1 MKRISLFII
10 FLLFFVA
17 GVFAQDGITV
27 KSFEETTD
35 LDARIHFPMNDFN
48 GKKCALIKVV
58 TTEGDFT
65 FDNGTLGIVKAIHKP
80 ERSEWWVYMPEKT
93 MKLQIMHPVYGQL
106 RDSDAGFYWFP
117 NPLKAATTY
126 RMELTTQ
133 RKIVTYEPTKIKTGF
148 LIIKSDPD
156 SCQVYLT
163 ENGVENFVGTTPF
176 QKKLPYGSYEY
187 RVKRPLYHDEV
198 GLVAVDNTRVDK
210 KVVLLPAFGSLNV
223 TTTPSGATISF
234 DNDART
240 FTTPCVVPNLPSGEH
255 VVNIVAPRYSSHRQK
270 VVIKDGETTPLNVS
284 LDARF
289 APVAINTIAGATIS
303 INGEQRGVGNYK
315 GELTEG
321 IYDIEVSMASHRK
334 ATKQIE
340 VVAKQPQTITLNP
353 TPIYGSIDII
363 SDPLDANITINGKS
377 YGMTPTTIDDI
388 LIGDYDVVIS
398 KEGCATETRRVTI
411 AEETPTSLDVKLA
424 QGREITIQSDNAGD
438 EVYIDGVK
446 QGVTPM
452 NINLSFGTHNVE
464 LRREGKTVNK
474 QITITTTGNDNI
486 IKMRLGLQPQ
496 WSKKIT
502 PKQKEVL
509 EKLINNMVNVEGGTF
524 MMGATPEQGKDDP
537 DTTAYPVHQVTLS
550 DYFIGKYEVTQA
562 EWKAVMGKNPS
573 RFKWSNLPVEW
584 MPWDDCQKFIEKLN
598 QLTGLQF
605 SLPTEAQWEYAAR
618 GGNKSQGY
626 KYSGS
631 NSVED
636 VAWYDGNS
644 SDKTHQV
651 GTKLPNELGLYDMSG
666 NVCEWCSDRYG
677 DYSSSSQTNPTGPA
691 SGSHRV
697 YRGGSRYT
705 TARPCRVSYRGFATP
720 DGRYNDHGFR
730 LVCEGL

>member
-1 MKRISLFII
+1 MRLRFLTLIYALFCSITAI
-10 FLLFFVA
+10 YS
-17 GVFAQDGITV
+17 QDGITV

-35 LDARIHFPMNDFN
+35 LDARINYPMTDFN
-48 GKKCALIKVV
+48 GKKSALVKIV

-65 FDNGTLGIVKAIHKP
+65 FDNGQLGIVKAIHKP

-234 DNDART
+234 DNDDRT
-240 FTTPCVVPNLPSGEH
+240 YTTPCVVPKLPSGEH

-411 AEETPTSLDVKLA
+411 AEGTPTSLDVKLA
-424 QGREITIQSDNAGD
+424 QGREITIQSDNDGD

-464 LRREGKTVNK
+464 LRREGKTVDK

-486 IKMRLGLQPQ
+486 IKMGFGLQPQ
-496 WSKKIT
+496 WSKEIT

-509 EKLINNMVNVEGGTF
+509 EKLIKNMVNVEGGTF
-524 MMGATPEQGKDDP
+524 KMGATPEQGTSDPYKDE
-537 DTTAYPVHQVTLS
+537 YPVHQVTLS

-562 EWKAVMGKNPS
+562 EWEAVMGDPS
-573 RFKWSNLPVEW
+573 WFKGSNSPVVW
-584 MPWDDCQKFIEKLN
+584 VSWDECQSFIEKLN
-598 QLTGLQF
+598 QLTGLEF

-618 GGNKSQGY
+618 GGNKSKGY

-666 NVCEWCSDRYG
+666 NVREWCSDWYG
-677 DYSSSSQTNPTGPA
+677 DYSSSSQTNPTGPS
-691 SGSHRV
+691 SGSSRV
-697 YRGGSRYT
+697 YRGGNFISSDT
-705 TARPCRVSYRGFATP
+705 FCRVSYRNWEDP
-720 DGRYNDHGFR
+720 GFR
-730 LVCEGL
+730 DDYLGLRLVSY

>member
-1 MKRISLFII
+1 MKRNITLLIAFI
-10 FLLFFVA
+10 FLSILPLYS
-17 GVFAQDGITV
+17 QDGITV

-35 LDARIHFPMNDFN
+35 LDARINYPMTDFN
-48 GKKCALIKVV
+48 GKKSALVKIV

-65 FDNGTLGIVKAIHKP
+65 FDNGQLGIVKAIHKP
-80 ERSEWWVYMPEKT
+80 ELSEWWVYMPEKT
-93 MKLQIMHPVYGQL
+93 MKLKIMHPVYGQL

-411 AEETPTSLDVKLA
+411 AEGTPTSLDVKLA
-424 QGREITIQSDNAGD
+424 QGREITIQSYNAGD

-452 NINLSFGTHNVE
+452 NINLSFGTHNVA

-474 QITITTTGNDNI
+474 QITVTTTGNDNI
-486 IKMRLGLQPQ
+486 IKMGFGLQPQ
-496 WSKKIT
+496 WSKEIT

-509 EKLINNMVNVEGGTF
+509 EKLIKNMVKVEGGPF
-524 MMGATPEQGKDDP
+524 MMGATPEQGTSDP
-537 DTTAYPVHQVTLS
+537 TLLEYPVHQVTLS

-562 EWKAVMGKNPS
+562 EWEAVMGENS
-573 RFKWSNLPVEW
+573 SGFKGADKPVGRVS
-584 MPWDDCQKFIEKLN
+584 WDDCQSFIEKLN
-598 QLTGLQF
+598 RLTGLQF

-618 GGNKSQGY
+618 GGNKSKGY

-631 NSVED
+631 NIIWK
-636 VAWYDGNS
+636 VAWYYGNTS
-644 SDKTHQV
+644 SYKTHQV
-651 GTKLPNELGLYDMSG
+651 GTKAPNELGLYDMSG
-666 NVCEWCSDRYG
+666 NVREWCSDWYG
-677 DYSSSSQTNPTGPA
+677 DYSSSSQTNPTGPS
-691 SGSHRV
+691 SGSSRV
-697 YRGGSRYT
+697 YRGGNFISSDT
-705 TARPCRVSYRGFATP
+705 FCRVSYRNWEDP
-720 DGRYNDHGFR
+720 GFR
-730 LVCEGL
+730 DDYLGLRLVSY